1 MSCTITIVYQEKTF
15 IRSVV
20 TVKAVHTAHSDKSS
34 AFSQNIRMIVKLK
47 RLRK

>member
-1 MSCTITIVYQEKTF
+1 MSYTITIVYQEKTF

-20 TVKAVHTAHSDKSS
+20 TAKAVHTAHSDTSS
-34 AFSQNIRMIVKLK
+34 AFNQNIRMIVKRK